1 MCTNGT
7 EKQVRLELTKR
18 TDELLHMILN
28 LKQEKDVDL
37 HRMQTLVL
45 NMYKDELELVQAVR
59 ELELALEKK
68 TRKAI
73 ELPNFITTKRGAQ

>member
-73 ELPNFITTKRGAQ
+73 ELPNFITTKRGAR

>member
-1 MCTNGT
+1 MRINGT
-7 EKQVRLELTKR
+7 EEQVRFELTKR